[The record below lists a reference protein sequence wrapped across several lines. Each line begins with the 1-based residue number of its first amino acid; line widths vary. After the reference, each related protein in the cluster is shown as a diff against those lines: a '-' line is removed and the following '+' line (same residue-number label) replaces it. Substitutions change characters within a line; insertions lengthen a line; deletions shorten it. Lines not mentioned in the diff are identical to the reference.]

1 MREDL
6 CACEHSRSCLRLVR
20 WVALCAIALAL
31 AALAGLSTASPAGA
45 YFQYFSGSLCSPC
58 NAWWNGWNYY
68 HYNWAFNSSDPNGPL
83 VRVQEHR
90 PNGTWVYTYSANGQI
105 DICHGADY
113 TETGCANISGGSI
126 SLTCYNWT
134 QTC

>member
-1 MREDL
+1 MRDIAVD
-6 CACEHSRSCLRLVR
+6 CDGPRSSHRFAG
-20 WVALCAIALAL
+20 WFALLAIAVACV
-31 AALAGLSTASPAGA
+31 AVAGTTASPARA
-45 YFQYFSGSLCSPC
+45 YFQYFSGSICSPC
-58 NAWWNGWNYY
+58 DAWWDGWNYY
-68 HYNWAFNSSDPNGPL
+68 HYNWAFNSSNPNGPL

-90 PNGTWVYTYSANGQI
+90 PNGSWVYTYSANGQV